1 MDRRLRPP
9 QTTGARIAVH
19 PRLTPTENAR
29 IRHEARDLS
38 DHSSCSVRVVVGHL
52 SARLIVLSKTVPIAF
67 NLIDSNL
74 TVLRLVREE
83 GNIWNAA
90 SY

>member
-1 MDRRLRPP
+1 LDRRLRPP

-29 IRHEARDLS
+29 LRQEAQDLS
-38 DHSSCSVRVVVGHL
+38 DRSSCSARVVVGHL
-52 SARLIVLSKTVPIAF
+52 SVHPIVVSTTVPIDF
-67 NLIDSNL
+67 NL

-90 SY
+90 FY

>member
-1 MDRRLRPP
+1 MERRLRPP

-19 PRLTPTENAR
+19 LRLTPTENALLR
-29 IRHEARDLS
+29 QEAQNLS
-38 DHSSCSVRVVVGHL
+38 GHSSCVFCVVVGHL
-52 SARLIVLSKTVPIAF
+52 SARLIVLSQTVS
-67 NLIDSNL
+67 IDIKL

-90 SY
+90 SF

>member
-9 QTTGARIAVH
+9 QTTGARIAVQ
-19 PRLTPTENAR
+19 PTPIPTENAR
-29 IRHEARDLS
+29 LRREALDLS
-38 DHSSCSVRVVVGHL
+38 DYSSCAVRVVVGHL
-52 SARLIVLSKTVPIAF
+52 SARVTVLSTTISTD
-67 NLIDSNL
+67 LNL

-90 SY
+90 SF